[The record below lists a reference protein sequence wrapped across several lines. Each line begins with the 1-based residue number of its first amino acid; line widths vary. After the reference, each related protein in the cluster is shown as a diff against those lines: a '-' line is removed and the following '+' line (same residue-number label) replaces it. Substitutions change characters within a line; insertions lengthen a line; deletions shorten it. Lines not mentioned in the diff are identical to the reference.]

1 MPEAEGLALC
11 ETAAAYAE
19 VGPVLEIGSYCGKS
33 AIYLAAGV
41 RAAQA
46 RGVRQQVVTVDH
58 HRGSEEHQPGWEYH
72 DPGLVDPV
80 TGRLDT
86 LPRLR
91 ATLAAA
97 GVEDDVVAI
106 VGRSAVVARLWR
118 TPLGMLFIDGGH
130 TDAAAQRDYEG
141 WAPWVAPSGALA
153 IHDVFPDPADGGQ
166 APFRIYQRA
175 LASGA
180 FTEVR
185 HEGSLRI
192 LERARLPGLPG
203 PGRRYS
209 RRGPGCGRRKVDRV
223 GDQGSSG
230 AVSRQRGT
238 EAEEHRT
245 RRGRGTAAA
254 LRDRTTAAAPR
265 DRTPVPSG

>member
-1 MPEAEGLALC
+1 MDAELSKAAEAATGFMPEAEGLALC
-11 ETAAAYAE
+11 ETAAAYAA
-19 VGPVLEIGSYCGKS
+19 VGPVLEVGSYCGKS

-41 RAAQA
+41 RAAGKL
-46 RGVRQQVVTVDH
+46 GVRQQVVTVDH
-58 HRGSEEHQPGWEYH
+58 HRGSEEHQAGWEYH
-72 DPGLVDPV
+72 DPSMVDPG

-97 GVEDDVVAI
+97 GIEDEVIVI
-106 VGRSAVVARLWR
+106 VGRSADVARLWR

-141 WAPWVAPSGALA
+141 WAPLVAVGGALA

-166 APFRIYQRA
+166 APFTIYRRA

-185 HEGSLRI
+185 HEGSLRV
-192 LERARLPGLPG
+192 LERTTG
-203 PGRRYS
+203 
-209 RRGPGCGRRKVDRV
+209 
-223 GDQGSSG
+223 GS
-230 AVSRQRGT
+230 
-238 EAEEHRT
+238 
-245 RRGRGTAAA
+245 
-254 LRDRTTAAAPR
+254 
-265 DRTPVPSG
+265 